1 MIRADWGYS
10 LILSGSSGGIPS
22 PIRES
27 KDFKKLLDFKEDEA
41 GSSFNSWKIKKI
53 EFSDDQNKHKKTPK
67 NKKKKNKSSSH
78 LDEQEEDCS
87 IDHTLVDKIV
97 FSNDLSS

>member
-27 KDFKKLLDFKEDEA
+27 KEFKKLLDFKDEEENT
-41 GSSFNSWKIKKI
+41 SFNSWWIKKI
-53 EFSDDQNKHKKTPK
+53 EFSDDQNK
-67 NKKKKNKSSSH
+67 
-78 LDEQEEDCS
+78 
-87 IDHTLVDKIV
+87 
-97 FSNDLSS
+97 

>member
-1 MIRADWGYS
+1 

-41 GSSFNSWKIKKI
+41 GSSFNSRKIKKI
-53 EFSDDQNKHKKTPK
+53 EFSDD
-67 NKKKKNKSSSH
+67 
-78 LDEQEEDCS
+78 
-87 IDHTLVDKIV
+87 
-97 FSNDLSS
+97 

>member
-1 MIRADWGYS
+1 MIRADRGYS

-87 IDHTLVDKIV
+87 IDHTLVD
-97 FSNDLSS
+97 